1 MFTIMYENPI
11 PSVGDEAQEIQKEHK
26 DTKKQGKIKKVED
39 KSDYKYQEIAY
50 FAFIDVLG
58 FKKAFD
64 DHREAQN
71 NNDKRKYKVSKA
83 HDIAFAEK
91 YREVFIYYFELMEAS
106 SIISQKER
114 TGCYAGQTS
123 DSLYFYCT
131 RKDWLIDYIKIFLHL
146 NLFAMSKDV
155 FFRGGIARGNLFVKD
170 PYQFYGESVI
180 YSYLLESDISK
191 YPTIVIDENTY
202 NDIKDCKEVDLLV
215 KEKRGRHYLNIFA
228 PLYDEFSLP
237 LKDDAIIDMKK
248 IDKKKILNNI
258 KKNQQKF
265 EYNVGNYEKYVFLVE
280 EYEEY
285 EKKMNKARKNA

>member
-1 MFTIMYENPI
+1 MFVVMYENPI
-11 PSVGDEAQEIQKEHK
+11 PSVEDGAQELQKEHQ
-26 DTKKQGKIKKVED
+26 DEKKHERIKSVED
-39 KSDYKYQEIAY
+39 QSDYKYQETVY

-64 DHREAQN
+64 EHREVQN
-71 NNDKRKYKVSKA
+71 NDDNGEYMESKA
-83 HDIAFAEK
+83 HDISFAEK
-91 YREVFIYYFELMEAS
+91 YRDVFIYYFELMEAS

-131 RKDWLIDYIKIFLHL
+131 RKDWLIDYIKMFLHL

-155 FFRGGIARGNLFVKD
+155 FFRGGIARGNLFIKD
-170 PYQFYGESVI
+170 PHQFYGESVI

-202 NDIKDCKEVDLLV
+202 NDIKDCREVDLLV
-215 KEKRGRHYLNIFA
+215 REKRGRHYLNIFA
-228 PLYDEFSLP
+228 PLCKEFTLP
-237 LKDDAIIDMKK
+237 LKDDTIIDIKE
-248 IDKKKILNNI
+248 IDKEKILNNI
-258 KKNQQKF
+258 KKNQEKF
-265 EYNVGNYEKYVFLVE
+265 EYNASNYEKYVFLVE

-285 EKKMNKARKNA
+285 EEKMNKAGENA